1 MKLSPKVK
9 PFILTKR
16 VPSRSRHSSGGG
28 MGLVHTKIVL
38 KNPRNSK
45 IKAIEVSA
53 LADSGALHLCI
64 PEHLRVQLKLKVMD
78 RKQVELADG
87 LRMFVPYVGPIEI
100 HFKNRIGFVGA
111 LVMGNEPL
119 LGAIPMEDMDLVIIP
134 KKRVLDVNP
143 DNPNISFTTA
153 K

>member
-1 MKLSPKVK
+1 
-9 PFILTKR
+9 
-16 VPSRSRHSSGGG
+16 

-38 KNPRNSK
+38 KNPRNAR
-45 IKAIEVSA
+45 IKPIEVSA

-64 PEHLRVQLKLKVMD
+64 PEHLRRQLKLGIID
-78 RKQVELADG
+78 QKQVELADG
-87 LRMFVPYVGPIEI
+87 SIMFVPYVGPIEI

-119 LGAIPMEDMDLVIIP
+119 VGAIPMEDMDLVIIP

-143 DNPNISFTTA
+143 DSPDISSTKA